1 MNLPTLWFCLIAL
14 LWCGYFVLEGFDFGA
29 AMLMPALARNE
40 NERRVILN
48 TFGPVWDGNEVWLLV
63 AGGAT
68 FAAFPEWY
76 ATMFS
81 GFYLPLLIIL
91 VALIARGVAF
101 EYRGKIDSD
110 RWRRRWDLCIVWG
123 SLLPALLWGV
133 AFGNVVRGV
142 PLDAR
147 HEYTGNL
154 FTLLNPYALIGGATT
169 LTLFLLHGAVFL
181 GLRTTG
187 EIRSRAQ
194 HAVAVLGGPA
204 VGFAV
209 VFLVWTEAAHHH
221 AVGLALAGAAAVAL
235 LAGIAFALQGREGRA
250 FAATAVTLVLAVA
263 TLFRA
268 LYPNV
273 LRATDPAHS
282 LTVANASS
290 THHTLAVMTGV
301 ALVLTPLVLAYQTW
315 SYWVFRTRIGVEQIP
330 PAPTFTW
337 PVQRDTHRAAHPRQQ
352 SGTR

>member
-1 MNLPTLWFCLIAL
+1 MSLPTLWFCLIAL

-29 AMLMPALARNE
+29 AMLMPTLAKYE

-48 TFGPVWDGNEVWLLV
+48 TFGPVWDGYEVWLLV

-81 GFYLPLLIIL
+81 GFYLPLLLIL

-101 EYRGKIDSD
+101 EYRGKIDSAH
-110 RWRRRWDLCIVWG
+110 WRRRWDLAIFWG
-123 SLLPALLWGV
+123 SARPSLLWGV

-181 GLRTTG
+181 SLRTTG
-187 EIRSRAQ
+187 EIRTRAR
-194 HAVAVLGGPA
+194 HAVTVVGGPA

-209 VFLVWTEAAHHH
+209 VFLVWTEAAHHN
-221 AVGLALAGAAAVAL
+221 AAGLVLAAAAAVAL
-235 LAGIAFALQGREGRA
+235 LAGIVFALQGREGRA
-250 FAATAVTLVLAVA
+250 FAATAITLVLAVA

-273 LRATDPAHS
+273 LRATTDAHS
-282 LTVANASS
+282 LTVTNASS

-301 ALVLTPLVLAYQTW
+301 ALVLTPLVLAYQAWT
-315 SYWVFRTRIGVEQIP
+315 YWVFRTRIGVEQIP
-330 PAPTFTW
+330 PVPKFAW
-337 PVQRDTHRAAHPRQQ
+337 PVQRDQTNVETPQQ